1 MNDLRFGCRIWDKG
15 SSGGLWTDV
24 PSGVQTKNL
33 GRSLGK
39 STKDDGLLE
48 ITMVA
53 LCNRAD
59 HYIFI
64 LFVSSFFLLLLFFL
78 A

>member
-1 MNDLRFGCRIWDKG
+1 MNDLRDGCRSWDGG
-15 SSGGLWTDV
+15 SSGGLGTDV
-24 PSGVQTKNL
+24 PSGVQAQIL
-33 GRSLGK
+33 GGSLLGK
-39 STKDDGLLE
+39 STEDDGLLE

-64 LFVSSFFLLLLFFL
+64 LFVSSFFLLLFFL